1 MDYIIKERHS
11 VSSFMKLL
19 YENVSRNEPALYSL
33 AFKRFIVAS
42 LLRKRPMSLVNYRH
56 C

>member
-1 MDYIIKERHS
+1 MDYIYKKRQN

-42 LLRKRPMSLVNYRH
+42 LLRENVQWV
-56 C
+56 